1 MPCSDSK
8 ALDYL
13 NDHRTKGMMKDIS
26 SLEKR
31 IDELES
37 LGDGKRLAE
46 LESKAA
52 EFAKGQNRA
61 TKLLC
66 TATNILAL
74 DGISMPEDLQAWYDE
89 HVEHDVTRMLGELEK
104 ILNHKTYGTK
114 ALAKW
119 LFSLSVH
126 ERMLFNSRSEF
137 SIKIEKTDKK

>member
-1 MPCSDSK
+1 MPCSDSE

-13 NDHRTKGMMKDIS
+13 NDHRTRGMMKDIS

-31 IDELES
+31 IKMLES

-52 EFAKGQNRA
+52 EFAKGQTRA

-66 TATNILAL
+66 TATSILAL
-74 DGISMPEDLQAWYDE
+74 DGTSMPAELQAWYDE

-119 LFSLSVH
+119 LFSLSAH
-126 ERMLFNSRSEF
+126 ERALFNSRSEF
-137 SIKIEKTDKK
+137 SIKIEKKDKN

>member
-1 MPCSDSK
+1 MPCSDSE

-13 NDHRTKGMMKDIS
+13 NDHRTRGMMTDIS

-31 IDELES
+31 IKMLEG

-52 EFAKGQNRA
+52 EFAEGQNRA

-74 DGISMPEDLQAWYDE
+74 DGTSMPVELQAWYDE

-126 ERMLFNSRSEF
+126 ERALFNSRSEF
-137 SIKIEKTDKK
+137 SIKIEKKDKK

>member
-1 MPCSDSK
+1 MPCSDVS
-8 ALDYL
+8 AMNYLD
-13 NDHRTKGMMKDIS
+13 DHRTQGMMKDLS

-52 EFAKGQNRA
+52 EFARGQSRA

-74 DGISMPEDLQAWYDE
+74 DGTTMPEDLQAWHDE

-119 LFSLSVH
+119 LFSLSVY
-126 ERMLFNSRSEF
+126 ERALFNSRSEF
-137 SIKIEKTDKK
+137 SIKIEKKDKK

>member
-1 MPCSDSK
+1 MPCSDSE

-31 IDELES
+31 IKMLEN
-37 LGDGKRLAE
+37 LGDGKRLTE

-66 TATNILAL
+66 TATNILASKN
-74 DGISMPEDLQAWYDE
+74 ISMPSELQAWHDE
-89 HVEHDVTRMLGELEK
+89 HVEHDVTRMLSELEK

-119 LFSLSVH
+119 LFSLNTY
-126 ERMLFNSRSEF
+126 ERALFNSRSEF
-137 SIKIEKTDKK
+137 SIKIEKKDTK